1 MNLQDL
7 KYLVAVAD
15 HRNFS
20 KAAAA
25 SFVSQPSLSMQIKKL
40 EEYLGTQLVERT
52 NKQVF
57 ITPIGQE
64 VVTVARGILRDAE
77 HIRQIAK
84 QANDP
89 LAGEIRVGIIPTVA
103 PYLLPSLLPL
113 MQTHFPKLQL
123 IVIESQTH
131 VVTEQL
137 RQGKIDAMILAL
149 PILGESFETAT
160 LYEEPF
166 YLAVSATHPL
176 AKRTSITQDDL
187 IGERV
192 LLLEE
197 GHCLRDQ
204 ALEICQLAGATENA
218 NFRATS
224 LETLRHMVAS
234 GAGVTLMPE
243 RAINRDMP
251 SIVYIPF
258 KNTPPSRTIGLA
270 WRAGSARK
278 KLLLQMVE
286 VLR

>member
-64 VVTVARGILRDAE
+64 VVAVARGILRDAE

-89 LAGEIRVGIIPTVA
+89 LAGELRLGIIPTVA
-103 PYLLPSLLPL
+103 PYLLPSLLP
-113 MQTHFPKLQL
+113 QIQQHFPKLQL
-123 IVIESQTH
+123 IVVEAQTH

-137 RQGKIDAMILAL
+137 RQGKLDAMIVAL
-149 PILGESFETAT
+149 PIQGESFETAS

-166 YLAVSATHPL
+166 YLAVAVHHPL
-176 AKRTSITQDDL
+176 AKRQFVTQDDL
-187 IGERV
+187 VGERV

-204 ALEICQLAGATENA
+204 ALEVCQLAGALENA

-243 RAINRDMP
+243 KAVFRDMP
-251 SIVYIPF
+251 SVVYIPF
-258 KNTPPSRTIGLA
+258 KNTAPARTIGLA

-278 KLLLQMVE
+278 KLLLQMAE
-286 VLR
+286 VID